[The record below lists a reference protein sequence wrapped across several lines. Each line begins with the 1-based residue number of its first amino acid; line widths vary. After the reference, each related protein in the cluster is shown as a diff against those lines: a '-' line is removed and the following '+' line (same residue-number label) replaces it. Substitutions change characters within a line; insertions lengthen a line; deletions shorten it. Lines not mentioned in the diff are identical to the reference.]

1 MNLFRSSPCS
11 LGSNGVG
18 WLNYDP
24 MMDMKTT
31 RSSEDSSAGSASDGS
46 SSVVFQ
52 NVLELP
58 QHTTGNGSNMSID
71 SNIEM
76 IDLLHDSGRSEEI
89 NYSNIL
95 QEFAPL
101 DSFSNSFKQ
110 GNQNIPLEQQP
121 LNSTEFGATNNCQGL
136 FDGFPLNSASYKLL
150 QNLFDIDSDQP
161 QQSLPDNNQQAMNYS
176 SQVNSNELILP
187 TNSPMVNPSFAN
199 PLPFNNIINAPSW
212 SNVDASTQSQFFPS
226 SLSTK
231 KRNLSSVRAK
241 HDQNEKARD
250 LSSMAKKASNTEP
263 AFKRQRIETPSP
275 LPTFKVRKE
284 KLGDRVTALQQLV
297 SPFGKTD
304 TASVLHEAI
313 EYIKFLH
320 DQVSVLST
328 PYLKYRSPPLQ
339 HLQAGD
345 RKKDQ
350 EGLIQDLKSRGLCLV
365 PISSTFPVASH
376 GTTDFW
382 TPIFGERA

>member
-18 WLNYDP
+18 WPNYNP
-24 MMDMKTT
+24 IMDMKTT

-46 SSVVFQ
+46 NSVVFQ

-76 IDLLHDSGRSEEI
+76 IDLLHDSGRSEG
-89 NYSNIL
+89 NYPNIL

-101 DSFSNSFKQ
+101 DTFSNSFKQ
-110 GNQNIPLEQQP
+110 VNQNIPLEQQP

-136 FDGFPLNSASYKLL
+136 FDGFQLNSASYKLL

-161 QQSLPDNNQQAMNYS
+161 QQSLLDNNQQAMNYS
-176 SQVNSNELILP
+176 SQVNSNELILQ
-187 TNSPMVNPSFAN
+187 TNSLMVNPSFAN

-212 SNVDASTQSQFFPS
+212 SNVDASTQFFPS

-241 HDQNEKARD
+241 HDQNEEARD
-250 LSSMAKKASNTEP
+250 FASVAKKASNNEP
-263 AFKRQRIETPSP
+263 AFKRPRIETPSP

-328 PYLKYRSPPLQ
+328 PYLKYRSSPLQ
-339 HLQAGD
+339 HLQAVD
-345 RKKDQ
+345 RHKDQ
-350 EGLIQDLKSRGLCLV
+350 EGVTQDLKSRGLCLV